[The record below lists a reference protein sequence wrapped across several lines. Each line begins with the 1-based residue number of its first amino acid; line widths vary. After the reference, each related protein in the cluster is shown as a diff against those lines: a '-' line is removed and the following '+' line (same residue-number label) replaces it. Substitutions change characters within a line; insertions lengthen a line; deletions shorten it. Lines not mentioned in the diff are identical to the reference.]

1 MSQLQCL
8 DIINLKT
15 RRLTRIAKKE
25 QVIKLNST
33 LTLLQLGFRTRKPK
47 ILKQLVYY
55 TLLINSFNAKLRGS
69 TNIIKGLDKADENE
83 P

>member
-1 MSQLQCL
+1 M
-8 DIINLKT
+8 
-15 RRLTRIAKKE
+15 AKKE

-55 TLLINSFNAKLRGS
+55 TLLINSFNVKLQGS
-69 TNIIKGLDKADENE
+69 TNIIEGLDKADKNK